1 MDSGAEYEILE
12 TTAVQAGNT
21 YEITASTAT
30 SLSINNLGTFT
41 KESDS
46 VMACNNIPYFRKGGT
61 NLEYSLKIVGFTSA
75 SRAAGSGL
83 AGIKAKGKSSKYQHF
98 ESTGESDSDGTIK
111 LTAPTANDTQ
121 TVEITNVDETVV
133 IPGLTINNSGD
144 YMGTVA
150 LVGKEDYNLKI
161 TGTISEDQK
170 YNGYL
175 YGNNAKTYD
184 MVLTITNISANKSS
198 TSICTIESEDPKL
211 KLSSD
216 TELKGFTISTLGE
229 GATRALNLSLSYGD
243 ITAPYIDTGITITI
257 ENPSKEQ
264 EWQDYIPLRF
274 FKGLIPITI
283 AAKNPENNK
292 NAALNGFVIYP
303 DGNNQY
309 FSISNNSSKS
319 VYVPTFGSDKSYML
333 VFSGATAISELND
346 STEMY
351 YTVEPSSKTPKT
363 VITDG
368 DRSKLREYITFGGE
382 NHSETS
388 AFEVTEGFEAYLRE
402 GEIDYYRI
410 TADSRNCY
418 SPTGSTLF
426 YSVNFNSM
434 GGSDITTQI
443 VSYGDKVTKPEDPTK
458 DATVSEQYTFEGW
471 YTSTDN
477 GTTLSETPFDFNTA
491 IKRDITLY
499 AKWTTTPITYT
510 VSFNTM
516 GGSTVESQIV
526 SYGQKASKPV
536 VQNSLSINSETLFF
550 AGWYTSID
558 NGETLADTSF
568 NFETTITSD
577 ITLYAKWDYMDYI
590 PLTLEFINAGSITI
604 TNPWSSLEYSKNNGK
619 LIKVTEN
626 ITVEAGDK
634 ISFYANGSSNS
645 RKTYMKIDC
654 TSDCYLYGNITS
666 LMIGQEE
673 LNEYAFYGLFI
684 NNTHINSHEEKILEL
699 PTTTL
704 AKYCYSNMFRNCT
717 TLAKAP
723 ALPATSLA
731 EYCYEDMFS
740 NCTSLTE
747 APSLQATKLSSGCYH
762 NMFSGCTS
770 LTKAPTLPAT
780 TLASKCYSYMFRDCT
795 SLTNT
800 PSLPATK
807 LSQSCY
813 SGMFCGCI
821 SITEAPSLPA
831 TTLTSDCYSA
841 MFNGCTSLKKA
852 PILPATMLVY
862 NCYYSMFYGCKKLS
876 EVKCLAQDIS
886 KISCTTNWLKDVS
899 STGTFIKSK
908 DMKDWPTGEDGIPSG
923 WTVIDAD

>member
-1 MDSGAEYEILE
+1 MKKSFVPFIILFVLAFSTLFTACKQDINTPEQPVPEETKNNENPEKSENSANTDDTQNPEKDKKEDSENPENTENSPTAVSADSYFWGTWVRMDSGAEYEILE
-12 TTAVQAGNT
+12 TTVVQAGNS

-30 SLSINNLGTFT
+30 SLSVNNLGTFT

-46 VMACNNIPYFRKGGT
+46 VMLCNNIPYFRKGGT
-61 NLEYSLKIVGFTSA
+61 NLEYSLKIVGFTST

-98 ESTGESDSDGTIK
+98 ESTSESDSDGTIK

-499 AKWTTTPITYT
+499 AKW
-510 VSFNTM
+510 
-516 GGSTVESQIV
+516 
-526 SYGQKASKPV
+526 
-536 VQNSLSINSETLFF
+536 
-550 AGWYTSID
+550 
-558 NGETLADTSF
+558 
-568 NFETTITSD
+568 
-577 ITLYAKWDYMDYI
+577 DYMYDT
-590 PLTLEFINAGSITI
+590 PLTIEFINAGTITI
-604 TNPWSSLEYSKNNGK
+604 TNPWSSLEYSKNDGEH
-619 LIKVTEN
+619 IKYSRT
-626 ITVEAGDK
+626 ISVEAGDK
-634 ISFYANGSSNS
+634 ISLYAKKSSNTS
-645 RKTYMKIDC
+645 KVHMNISC
-654 TSDCYLYGNITS
+654 SSDCYLYGNIRS
-666 LMIGQEE
+666 LIIEQEQ
-673 LNEYAFYGLFI
+673 LTEYAFSHLFGGNTYI
-684 NNTHINSHEEKILEL
+684 KSNNEKKLTL
-699 PTTTL
+699 PARTL
-704 AKYCYSNMFRNCT
+704 ADYCYYYMFYGCT
-717 TLAKAP
+717 NLTEAP
-723 ALPATSLA
+723 ALPATTLA
-731 EYCYEDMFS
+731 SFCYRSMFEG
-740 NCTSLTE
+740 CTNLLE
-747 APSLQATKLSSGCYH
+747 APSLPAITLADSCYGGMFEECSSLTKAPLLPATKLADSCYNFMFYGCTNLTEVPALPATTLAMYCYEY
-762 NMFSGCTS
+762 MFSGCTS
-770 LTKAPTLPAT
+770 LK
-780 TLASKCYSYMFRDCT
+780 
-795 SLTNT
+795 
-800 PSLPATK
+800 
-807 LSQSCY
+807 
-813 SGMFCGCI
+813 
-821 SITEAPSLPA
+821 EAPL
-831 TTLTSDCYSA
+831 
-841 MFNGCTSLKKA
+841 
-852 PILPATMLVY
+852 LPATMLAIK
-862 NCYYSMFYGCKKLS
+862 CYYYMFSGCTSLS
-876 EVKCLAQDIS
+876 KIECLAQDIS
-886 KISCTTNWLKDVS
+886 ANDCTNDWLRNVS

-908 DMKDWPTGEDGIPSG
+908 NMNNWPTGEDGIPSG
-923 WTVIDAD
+923 WTVIDAG